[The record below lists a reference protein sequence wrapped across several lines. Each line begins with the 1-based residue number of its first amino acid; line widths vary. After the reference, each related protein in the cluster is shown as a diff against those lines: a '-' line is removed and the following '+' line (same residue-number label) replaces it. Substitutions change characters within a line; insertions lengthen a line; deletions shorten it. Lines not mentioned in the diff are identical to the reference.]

1 MIKAKSSKTL
11 CFNVL
16 NFCVNSFRWEQYFNW
31 VDDLFKEAIK
41 EYFKVNSNLKAAGF
55 TSVAQLEEE
64 LDTFS
69 LRNQYKAWDA
79 RYGSLALP
87 LQQFDLTYNLF
98 KRLANDTSDMPT
110 SIPDADMLK
119 CCGWLY
125 GKISHRLR
133 EESDV
138 YGGILGDASFEK
150 IFEGC
155 PFVARMLALNADKDY
170 PPLFQTIEMP
180 EEEQKYDTD
189 VLNGFFSKLAQ
200 SASIQAQN
208 NNESAKNENASM
220 LEQSDMDAEK
230 TKKRSRRKPS

>member
-1 MIKAKSSKTL
+1 M
-11 CFNVL
+11 
-16 NFCVNSFRWEQYFNW
+16 
-31 VDDLFKEAIK
+31 
-41 EYFKVNSNLKAAGF
+41 
-55 TSVAQLEEE
+55 
-64 LDTFS
+64 
-69 LRNQYKAWDA
+69 
-79 RYGSLALP
+79 
-87 LQQFDLTYNLF
+87 F

-230 TKKRSRRKPS
+230 TKKAQQTEAIIKDLNLSPNGGQQEKQ